1 MQGRAS
7 NSQEVLME
15 QEVIMEQEVTYVGI
29 DVAKA
34 QVDVAI
40 RPTNDRWEI
49 PRDEAGI
56 RKLVSQMK
64 TLEPVMVLLEA
75 SGGLELPLVAALAAE
90 AVPVVVVNPRQ
101 VRDFAR
107 ATGKLAK
114 TDSLDTAILAHFAE
128 VVRPPVRPLRDAETQ
143 ALNSLAAR
151 RHQVMTMLVSEKN
164 RLSSATIAVRPRIEA
179 HIAWLERELDDLDE
193 GLRQTLRQSPVWR
206 EKDDLLRTVPGV
218 GEQLSIT
225 LLAYL
230 PELGTL
236 DRRQIAALV
245 GVAPFNRDSGTL
257 RGKRAVWGG
266 RSRVRAVLYMGAL
279 VASRHNP
286 AIRDFYQ
293 RLLTA
298 GKPKKVA
305 LIASMRKL
313 LVMLNAMLKHGYPW
327 RDMTQPVVAH
337 AC

>member
-1 MQGRAS
+1 
-7 NSQEVLME
+7 ME

-114 TDSLDTAILAHFAE
+114 TDALDAAVLAHFAE
-128 VVRPPVRPLRDAETQ
+128 AVRPPVRPLRDAETQ
-143 ALNSLAAR
+143 VLNSMAAR

-164 RLSSATIAVRPRIEA
+164 RLSAATTVAVRPRIEA
-179 HIAWLERELDDLDE
+179 HIAWLERELDELDE

-257 RGKRAVWGG
+257 RGKRTVWGG
-266 RSRVRAVLYMGAL
+266 RARVRAALYMGAL
-279 VASRHNP
+279 VASRFNP
-286 AIRDFYQ
+286 VIQDFYQ
-293 RLLTA
+293 RLL
-298 GKPKKVA
+298 GWW
-305 LIASMRKL
+305 KL
-313 LVMLNAMLKHGYPW
+313 A
-327 RDMTQPVVAH
+327 QPVSPRSWP
-337 AC
+337 